1 MDPCVSGETRDP
13 QSSDRDGKEGT
24 NDLDKRPSQ
33 ERAVG
38 DHVCI
43 RVTTSKRYRRQGA
56 APERAPGGFSA
67 GERRR
72 NIPLLLGPFMLSEFK
87 TISP

>member
-1 MDPCVSGETRDP
+1 MDPCVFGEAGDP

-38 DHVCI
+38 DHICI
-43 RVTTSKRYRRQGA
+43 RVAISERYRR
-56 APERAPGGFSA
+56 
-67 GERRR
+67 
-72 NIPLLLGPFMLSEFK
+72 
-87 TISP
+87 